1 LSREASAL
9 LARGTVVVDEE
20 RGRVGEV
27 VEVMDRAGARLRLRP
42 VRAGREWDA
51 DPARVRTATPA
62 ERLHATLAAVNAASR
77 CEPM

>member
-20 RGRVGEV
+20 RARVGEV
-27 VEVMDRAGARLRLRP
+27 TGRAGARLRLRP
-42 VRAGREWDA
+42 VRGGREWDA

-77 CEPM
+77 CEAL